1 MSEQIEPSPQSEEV
15 ALPTQGE
22 QLNTVSTEP
31 VEGSPQS
38 GVEHI
43 PVDLFGGEMNTEQ
56 FKRILEAALLTTAE
70 PLSVTELKKLSE
82 VSLDNNQM
90 EALLEELAQ
99 DWQERG
105 VELTR
110 VATGWRFRAKPEI
123 QPYLDRL
130 NPQKPPRYS
139 RAVMETLAIISYHQP
154 VTRGD
159 IEEIRGVAV
168 SSQILKTLEARGWIE
183 VVGTRDTPGKP
194 ELFATTKQ
202 MLDDLNLRALQD
214 LPSLQEIGNLL
225 EVDTEPQPV
234 TPQMPGQQRPTELP
248 ETEAEAEEEPE
259 TETESE
265 SESETVEPASDK
277 ALASDQPEAPPAP
290 ATYSPK

>member
-1 MSEQIEPSPQSEEV
+1 MSEQIEPSPQQSEEV
-15 ALPTQGE
+15 ALPDQGE
-22 QLNTVSTEP
+22 QLNTASTEP

-38 GVEHI
+38 EGEHI

-56 FKRILEAALLTTAE
+56 FKSILETALLTTAE
-70 PLSVTELKKLSE
+70 PLSVSELKKLSE
-82 VSLDNNQM
+82 VSLDNRQM

-110 VATGWRFRAKPEI
+110 VATGWRFRAKPEM
-123 QPYLDRL
+123 QQYLDRL

-139 RAVMETLAIISYHQP
+139 RAVLETLAIISYHQP

-168 SSQILKTLEARGWIE
+168 SAQILKTLEARGWIE

-225 EVDTEPQPV
+225 EVDTEPQAE
-234 TPQMPGQQRPTELP
+234 TPQLPEKQPATELP
-248 ETEAEAEEEPE
+248 EAETEKVEPE
-259 TETESE
+259 T
-265 SESETVEPASDK
+265 ETVEPASDQ
-277 ALASDQPEAPPAP
+277 APASDQPEAPPSP
-290 ATYSPK
+290 DTDSPK